1 MGGHAG
7 GERGECGEG
16 EEEQEEMVT
25 ARRLEDDT
33 QPMLDL
39 THRSAKVW
47 YQQLELDF
55 DSLALRRMQ
64 TILCTRQST
73 CTRACVHL
81 EAGGDAHQPCTE

>member
-1 MGGHAG
+1 
-7 GERGECGEG
+7 
-16 EEEQEEMVT
+16 MVT

-55 DSLALRRMQ
+55 DSLALHQ
-64 TILCTRQST
+64 TQM
-73 CTRACVHL
+73 
-81 EAGGDAHQPCTE
+81 GGDPLHETVDVPTSPRTS